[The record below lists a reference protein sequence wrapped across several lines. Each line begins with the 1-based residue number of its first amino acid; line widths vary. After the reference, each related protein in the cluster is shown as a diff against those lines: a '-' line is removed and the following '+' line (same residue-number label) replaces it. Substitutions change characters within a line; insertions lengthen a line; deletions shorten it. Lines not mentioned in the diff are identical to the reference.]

1 MVELEKKEE
10 NMPGKNPSRTTVNR
24 PTEKAINVKTATTAN
39 LASMMNS
46 IRKNLQRHLKTTADV
61 GHASRDF
68 FAGILRR
75 KDAE

>member
-1 MVELEKKEE
+1 
-10 NMPGKNPSRTTVNR
+10 MPWKNPARTTVNR
-24 PTEKAINVKTATTAN
+24 PTEKAINVKTSTTEN
-39 LASMMNS
+39 LASILNS
-46 IRKNLQRHLKTTADV
+46 IRKNMQKHLKTTADV